1 MAHGARQMDLLIA
14 GMPSIDLDDWQ
25 TNTVYMGFFSK
36 DSPEVQ
42 WFWEIVHDEFGAT
55 EHAKLMHFTTGS
67 ASVPAS
73 GFSTLSGYGG
83 GTCRFTLE
91 GRTDQGPEHLPTAAT
106 CFNRLRMPRYTS
118 KEQMALRLKTAIM
131 GVQQFHEVLL
141 PVAAHTSPS
150 AHAIAPPQLRE
161 YSHSR
166 AASVFWPSGS
176 DGRAKCGGRRGGS
189 GSDGRWGH
197 RPLSAAVV
205 ANTVPRSDGE
215 APDRPPCTCCASCAR
230 VANCGVCFDKDC
242 LKRNDKNTC
251 TYLLWHSYYHIQS
264 GPELG

>member
-14 GMPSIDLDDWQ
+14 GMPSIDLEDWQ
-25 TNTVYMGFFSK
+25 TNTAYMGFFNK

-42 WFWEIVHDEFGAT
+42 WFWEIVRDEFSAT

-118 KEQMALRLKTAIM
+118 REQMLVRLKTAIM
-131 GVQQFHEVLL
+131 GVQQFHEVLCLSGHTHPPPRMQARRRSLAFGRVL
-141 PVAAHTSPS
+141 PLTRHLHSIPQAAMGTPNVE
-150 AHAIAPPQLRE
+150 AD
-161 YSHSR
+161 
-166 AASVFWPSGS
+166 AA
-176 DGRAKCGGRRGGS
+176 AAAAMAGG
-189 GSDGRWGH
+189 
-197 RPLSAAVV
+197 
-205 ANTVPRSDGE
+205 T
-215 APDRPPCTCCASCAR
+215 
-230 VANCGVCFDKDC
+230 
-242 LKRNDKNTC
+242 
-251 TYLLWHSYYHIQS
+251 
-264 GPELG
+264 GP